1 MLQKIHII
9 CLRTV
14 RYSDTANILSAYSLE
29 NGRVSFLINDGK
41 GRESSRRRALTQPL
55 SLLEC
60 VADVRPGR
68 DISRL
73 SELRALSPLTAI
85 RTNPVKCSLAI
96 FIAEVLTS
104 LLRESN
110 RDEAVWRYIEQSVL
124 ALDEVEAARAANFHL
139 WFLYGMGR
147 CLGVSPDASGYYP
160 GMVFDIDGGVFRK
173 SAPLHRNYVS
183 AERSGAVALLERMTL
198 ENMHLFRFTRE
209 QRGEVLDGILHFLSI
224 HHAPLSGLKSLDV
237 LRALF

>member
-1 MLQKIHII
+1 MKQKMHII

-14 RYSDTANILSAYSLE
+14 RYSDSANILSAYSRE
-29 NGRVSFLINDGK
+29 NGRVSFLMSDGK

-55 SLLEC
+55 SILEC

-68 DISRL
+68 EIHRIA
-73 SELRALSPLTAI
+73 ELRAVSPLAAL
-85 RTNPVKCSLAI
+85 RTNPVKCSIAL
-96 FIAEVLTS
+96 FIAEVLCS

-110 RDEAVWRYIEQSVL
+110 SDEVVWRYVERSVL
-124 ALDEVEAARAANFHL
+124 ALDEIEAVRAANFHL

-147 CLGVSPDASGYYP
+147 CLGVSPDASEYYP

-209 QRGEVLDGILHFLSI
+209 QRGEVLDGILHFLSV

-237 LRALF
+237 LRTLF

>member
-1 MLQKIHII
+1 MKQKMHII

-14 RYSDTANILSAYSLE
+14 RYSDSGNILTSYSLE
-29 NGRVSFLINDGK
+29 SGRVSFLLNDGK

-60 VADVRPGR
+60 IADVIPGR
-68 DISRL
+68 EIHRIS
-73 SELRALSPLTAI
+73 EMRALSPLTAL
-85 RTNPVKCSLAI
+85 RSNPVKCSIAL

-104 LLRESN
+104 LLRESQ
-110 RDEAVWRYIEQSVL
+110 RDEAVWHYVEQSVM
-124 ALDEVEAARAANFHL
+124 ALDKIEGARAANFHL

-147 CLGVSPDASGYYP
+147 CLGISPDASEYYP

-198 ENMHLFRFTRE
+198 ENMHLFRFTRV
-209 QRGEVLDGILHFLSI
+209 QRGEMLDGILHFLSV
-224 HHAPLSGLKSLDV
+224 HHAPLSGLKSLEV